1 MLTIPVA
8 VSVALVLIL
17 WFRVFPAIS
26 RAFDRALPP
35 RSITLTAGEWHN
47 ERFKTDP
54 EYYRKLEA
62 TAVRLGYQYSDYY
75 MELHRAA
82 TVPGHQIPS
91 PQFIA
96 EMRKIGLYA
105 QY

>member
-1 MLTIPVA
+1 MLII
-8 VSVALVLIL
+8 SVWAALAFML
-17 WFRVFPAIS
+17 WFIIFPRIS
-26 RAFDRALPP
+26 RSLSAACPA

-54 EYYRKLEA
+54 EYYRNLEA
-62 TAVRLGYQYSDYY
+62 EARRLGYQYSDYY

-82 TVPGHQIPS
+82 TVPGHAVPS
-91 PQFIA
+91 PEFIA